1 MVGGPTQS
9 HAVMTTELRSATEAR
24 VTSYEGYSLNKH
36 WKQIEDKLAGT
47 AVVKPAR
54 HSLAQLFTLVF
65 RKRFVAR
72 APAGQLRNG
81 EYVATRSN
89 WSYHTAISVHSA
101 AWTLNLS
108 CRFEVMGRLD
118 AVIETPEEKPRVVL
132 LAEWEWDH
140 KDVFGKGK
148 ELDKLVKGL
157 SASCRPWLLVHVL
170 PRGRVPWLYPSR
182 CRLLAV
188 KDSQAKAFRAI
199 LAGAGLRQRALDSGF
214 SVHANSRGLGESHS
228 AMG

>member
-1 MVGGPTQS
+1 
-9 HAVMTTELRSATEAR
+9 MTTELRSATEAR

-65 RKRFVAR
+65 RERFVAR

-108 CRFEVMGRLD
+108 CRFEAMGRLD
-118 AVIETPEEKPRVVL
+118 AVIETPEEKPQVVL

-148 ELDKLVKGL
+148 ELDKLVRGL
-157 SASCRPWLLVHVL
+157 RALRGAHGFLFTYCPVEEYLGFIQAVVDYWQSKTAKRKHSVLYLPALVYDKERSTL
-170 PRGRVPWLYPSR
+170 
-182 CRLLAV
+182 
-188 KDSQAKAFRAI
+188 AFRYM
-199 LAGAGLRQRALDSGF
+199 RTVEVSGNHI
-214 SVHANSRGLGESHS
+214 VLWDDITLE
-228 AMG
+228 